1 MFQQLGK
8 RILTCPRNWGSSLSN
23 TRHHS
28 QLAHQLSKE
37 WTEEKANCDV
47 TDEFAAFR
55 HQLQQKMNI
64 HDTAGNMQIRL
75 IQKELKDEQVEV
87 IFDCEETIEEDEE
100 EEEEEDGDIETEAA
114 DEAEDEEEDEEELPM
129 ISFQAKIKKGQDTLC
144 FDCTASAL
152 LTVEKVYFEG
162 ADALAKEE
170 STTYTGPHF
179 QELEEPLQDEF
190 MKYLADRSIND
201 DLARFIVQYA
211 EIKEQKEYVHFLNKA
226 RSFVQD
232 DA

>member
-1 MFQQLGK
+1 MMLQRLGK
-8 RILTCPRNWGSSLSN
+8 QLLTRPCTRSPSLSK
-23 TRHHS
+23 TRSHS

-37 WTEEKANCDV
+37 WKEEKANCDV

-55 HQLQQKMNI
+55 HQLQQKMTI
-64 HDTAGNMQIRL
+64 DDTSGNMQIRF
-75 IQKELKDEQVEV
+75 IQKESKNEQVEV
-87 IFDCEETIEEDEE
+87 IFDCEDTIEDDEDEE
-100 EEEEEDGDIETEAA
+100 EEDVETEAI
-114 DEAEDEEEDEEELPM
+114 DEAEDEDDEEELPM
-129 ISFQAKIKKGQDTLC
+129 IAFQAKIRKGQHTLC

-162 ADALAKEE
+162 ADGLAKEE

-179 QELEEPLQDEF
+179 QELEEPLQEEF

-201 DLARFIVQYA
+201 ELAQFIVQYA
-211 EIKEQKEYVHFLNKA
+211 EIKEQKEYVHFLDKA